1 MSAKPRFKVGQDI
14 WFRYKQNRPAPISV
28 LGYGKK
34 PKTYDICSLE
44 GVFILQDVE
53 EKYLYA
59 TEEETNEAHN

>member
-34 PKTYDICSLE
+34 PIFGLSPLFGHRRGKTLFL
-44 GVFILQDVE
+44 VFLKQED
-53 EKYLYA
+53 L
-59 TEEETNEAHN
+59 